1 MSSSWPPN
9 PRDAKHR
16 QPVRTWHAIPVTMVM
31 IAICLVTALRTQ
43 MGEQSGQADWLFFRS
58 QTQRQDLE
66 SRYQSLAAEWRAL
79 EDGGSGENDPKFREL
94 EKRIVEIN
102 ESLESL
108 NTSSD
113 ALADIKSGQVWRLF
127 TPMFLHF
134 GMLHLI
140 FNLYWLWILGAL
152 LEIRYRSWN
161 YLWLVLAVALISNLA
176 QALAKGT
183 SFGGMSGVNYGLF
196 GFLFL
201 HGRYHPA
208 PSFHLDRQT
217 VFLMLAWL
225 VFCFTGA
232 LGPVANWAHS
242 FGFLTGAATG
252 FTHAMLAGGGKLIKR
267 RSEFKRAVSSVK
279 SDALHQCQVC
289 GTTERDDPD
298 ADFRVCRDGAEYCT
312 KHLPHGESP

>member
-16 QPVRTWHAIPVTMVM
+16 QPVRTWHAVPVTMVM
-31 IAICLVTALRTQ
+31 IAICLFTALRTQ
-43 MGEQSGQADWLFFRS
+43 MGEHGEAADWMYFRS
-58 QTQRQDLE
+58 QTQRQELE
-66 SRYQSLAAEWRAL
+66 AKYQSLATEQRAL
-79 EDGGSGENDPKFREL
+79 EDSGIGENDPKAREL
-94 EKRIVEIN
+94 EKRIIAFN
-102 ESLESL
+102 EETLSI
-108 NTSSD
+108 SSD

-134 GMLHLI
+134 SILHLV
-140 FNLYWLWILGAL
+140 FNVYWLWMLGAL

-161 YLWLVLAVALISNLA
+161 YLLLVLAVALVSNLA
-176 QALAKGT
+176 QALARGT

-201 HGRYHPA
+201 HGKYHPA
-208 PSFHLDRQT
+208 PSFRLDSQT
-217 VFLMLAWL
+217 VFMMLAWL

-242 FGFLTGAATG
+242 FGFLTGASAG

-267 RSEFKRAVSSVK
+267 RSEFKRAVSSVR
-279 SDALHQCQVC
+279 SDALHQCHVC

-298 ADFRVCRDGAEYCT
+298 AEFRVCPDGEEYCT
-312 KHLPHGESP
+312 KHLPNGESP

>member
-16 QPVRTWHAIPVTMVM
+16 QPVRTWHSVPVTMVM
-31 IAICLVTALRTQ
+31 IVICLITALRTQ
-43 MGEQSGQADWLFFRS
+43 IGEQSGQADWIFFRYE
-58 QTQRQDLE
+58 TPREDLE
-66 SRYQSLAAEWRAL
+66 SRYCSLAAEWRAL
-79 EDGGSGENDPKFREL
+79 EDSGSEPNAPRFHELREQV
-94 EKRIVEIN
+94 VEIN
-102 ESLESL
+102 QALESL
-108 NTSSD
+108 DTSSD
-113 ALADIKSGQVWRLF
+113 ALTDIKSGQVWRLF

-134 GMLHLI
+134 GILHLI
-140 FNLYWLWILGAL
+140 FNLYWLWLLGSM
-152 LEIRYRSWN
+152 LEIRFRTWN

-208 PSFHLDRQT
+208 PSFQLDRQT
-217 VFLMLAWL
+217 IFIMLAWL

-242 FGFLTGAATG
+242 FGFLTGAAAG
-252 FTHAMLAGGGKLIKR
+252 FSHAMLAGGGKLIKR
-267 RSEFKRAVSSVK
+267 RSEFKRAVSSVR
-279 SDALHQCQVC
+279 SDALHECHVC
-289 GTTERDDPD
+289 GITEREDPD
-298 ADFRVCRDGAEYCT
+298 AEFRVCPDGEEYCT
-312 KHLPHGESP
+312 KHLPNGESP